1 MAMTDKEWRARL
13 TPNQYDVL
21 RNKGTE
27 TPFSGKLLH
36 NKGKGVYTCVACGNV
51 VFDSKTKFESGSGWP
66 SFYNVSSNEAVTLK
80 EDDSHSMQRVEVSCS
95 KCGGHLGHVFH
106 DAPET
111 PTGMRFC
118 INSCALD
125 FRKAK

>member
-36 NKGKGVYTCVACGNV
+36 NKGKGVYTCVACGTWFLIVKLSLNQV
-51 VFDSKTKFESGSGWP
+51 LVGQVFIMFLVTKQ
-66 SFYNVSSNEAVTLK
+66 L
-80 EDDSHSMQRVEVSCS
+80 H
-95 KCGGHLGHVFH
+95 
-106 DAPET
+106 
-111 PTGMRFC
+111 
-118 INSCALD
+118 
-125 FRKAK
+125 